1 MQHTPNNEIRYIA
14 TREKEFPW
22 NLNVNTVGFE
32 SISAHSSYPASGHP
46 QGYSFDF
53 KRGRI
58 LKKFQLVYITKGK
71 GQFAAMN
78 NMVCQITEGSLFF
91 LSPGEWHTYKP
102 DESTGWESYWV
113 GFDGAFAQDLL
124 KHKSAYIANP
134 VVNIGYDE
142 EIVSLYKKLLE
153 VSISERPGY
162 QNLLSGIVIHLLSY
176 LIYREKN
183 KNLNDKEIFNK
194 IDHNKVNIVIT
205 PVKALADKIFSVTD
219 YFPKL
224 FPVPFASMQFPIK
237 YNADSIKI
245 GFFGDGRKEKGI
257 LDFMRF
263 VDVSK
268 NNERYNF
275 TVQIQ
280 NPRGFSDEEKA
291 ELNNLINKI
300 EVNENVTILRGP
312 LPSSEYYKNL
322 CNCDIVCILHDPK
335 HYSIRLSGI
344 AVECGILGIPVIV
357 RIGSSA
363 GNWISEEKLFGELI
377 HNDDFDG
384 PIKRLHSKILE
395 VENVR
400 KVNKLSEKWKSEYSA
415 ENYFNNYLLPLIT
428 E

>member
-58 LKKFQLVYITKGK
+58 LKEFQLVYITKGK

-194 IDHNKVNIVIT
+194 IDKARLIIREKFNSSVSPEEIAASLNMSYTWFRRMFRQYTGLAPAQYITQLKIQKAKEMLSVSNK
-205 PVKALADKIFSVTD
+205 
-219 YFPKL
+219 
-224 FPVPFASMQFPIK
+224 PIK
-237 YNADSIKI
+237 
-245 GFFGDGRKEKGI
+245 E
-257 LDFMRF
+257 
-263 VDVSK
+263 
-268 NNERYNF
+268 
-275 TVQIQ
+275 
-280 NPRGFSDEEKA
+280 
-291 ELNNLINKI
+291 
-300 EVNENVTILRGP
+300 
-312 LPSSEYYKNL
+312 
-322 CNCDIVCILHDPK
+322 
-335 HYSIRLSGI
+335 I
-344 AVECGILGIPVIV
+344 AVE
-357 RIGSSA
+357 IGFESIDYFSTQ
-363 GNWISEEKLFGELI
+363 F
-377 HNDDFDG
+377 
-384 PIKRLHSKILE
+384 
-395 VENVR
+395 R
-400 KVNKLSEKWKSEYSA
+400 KQTGQTPTQFRAMCQGSQKN
-415 ENYFNNYLLPLIT
+415 
-428 E
+428 